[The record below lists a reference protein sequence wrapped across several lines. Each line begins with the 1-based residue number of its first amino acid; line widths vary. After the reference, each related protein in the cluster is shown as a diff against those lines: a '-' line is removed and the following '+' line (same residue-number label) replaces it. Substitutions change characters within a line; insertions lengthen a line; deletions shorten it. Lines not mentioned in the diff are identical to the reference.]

1 MSVSHDGSS
10 SGPTRSI
17 VSQITLLLGLVVL
30 WCLLWGKADVLTIV
44 TGIVLA
50 VLVSL
55 VFYLPAVQ
63 LSGRVNVLWAAYFF
77 GRLVVD
83 IVRASAQITW
93 LVTKPTYSPSNAI
106 IEVPLSTRSDLIMSA
121 TAEAVSLVPGSIVV
135 DLDRGNSVLYLH
147 SLDTHDEADVER
159 VLREALGTER
169 RLVMAFGSRDDVARV
184 TARDAGATPTARS
197 RPATTESGPPGTE
210 GTS

>member
-1 MSVSHDGSS
+1 MSTPNAGSN

-44 TGIVLA
+44 TGIALA

-63 LSGRVNVLWAAYFF
+63 LSGRINVLWAAYFF

-93 LVTKPTYSPSNAI
+93 LVTKPAYRPSNAI

-121 TAEAVSLVPGSIVV
+121 TAEAISLVPGSIVV
-135 DLDRGNSVLYLH
+135 DLDRANSVLYLH

-159 VLREALGTER
+159 VLSEALGTER
-169 RLVMAFGSRDDVARV
+169 RLVMAFGSRDDVDRV
-184 TARDAGATPTARS
+184 TARDAGATPTARA
-197 RPATTESGPPGTE
+197 RPEAETGSTATE
-210 GTS
+210 GNS